1 MIRISLIITTYNR
14 AAELVRALESVAEQD
29 LPAAEWECLVVNNNS
44 ADDTRARFEAF
55 VRSHP
60 GTAFRMV
67 DEPRQGLSHAR
78 NRGVAESAA
87 PIFVFVDDD
96 QTVVRGFLSSY
107 AAFFDA
113 HPDAYAAGGPIVA
126 EYPCGRP
133 AWMSRYTERPIAN
146 PMDFG
151 PQVRPFP
158 QGRIPGGGNMAFRR
172 GIVEEGAPLFDPLL
186 GRRGDGS
193 IGGEEC
199 DLFERLQR
207 RGLRIWYVPG
217 AGIRHI
223 IPPEKLTEH
232 HLRRL
237 YRGVGATQY
246 IRARESGRLG
256 RARLIRFLKDKALWL
271 LAYFMRSKAQR
282 DGLLLLREEI
292 ARGFSSARTAE
303 AAKPDRP
310 QTPAGR

>member
-29 LPAAEWECLVVNNNS
+29 LPAAEWECLVVNNN
-44 ADDTRARFEAF
+44 ATDDTRTRFEAF
-55 VRSHP
+55 VRSHS
-60 GTAFRMV
+60 GTFRMV
-67 DEPRQGLSHAR
+67 DELRQGLSHAR

-87 PIFVFVDDD
+87 PLFVFVDDD

-107 AAFFDA
+107 VAFFDA
-113 HPDAYAAGGPIVA
+113 HPEADAAGGPIVA
-126 EYPCGRP
+126 EYSDGRP

-151 PQVRPFP
+151 PKVRPFP
-158 QGRIPGGGNMAFRR
+158 RGKIPGGGNMAFRR
-172 GIVEEGAPLFDPLL
+172 CIVEEGAPLFDPRL

-199 DLFERLQR
+199 DLFERLRR
-207 RGLRIWYVPG
+207 RGHRIWYVPG

-237 YRGVGATQY
+237 YRGVGATQC
-246 IRARESGRLG
+246 IRARESGHLG
-256 RARLIRFLKDKALWL
+256 RACLIRFLKDKALWF
-271 LAYFMRSKAQR
+271 LAYFLHTGAQR

-292 ARGFSSARTAE
+292 ARGFSSACAASAE
-303 AAKPDRP
+303 RPDHPQKPVR
-310 QTPAGR
+310 R